1 MGRKLS
7 YKAIIA
13 REYIQ
18 KFSNASTNSIARMLI
33 RDYPIDFDNFEQA
46 RGIVRHQRGEIK
58 THTVKNPIQIR
69 SEETK
74 KKFMIKQTDLPQS
87 DYSKVETFVIPKG
100 QNNILILSDI
110 HFPYQDN
117 QALELA
123 LNYGLEN
130 KVNTI
135 YLNGDILDFYQ
146 CSRFTK
152 DRRLRDMAGELEM
165 GRNFLK
171 MLQETF
177 KCPIYYKIGNHE
189 KRYED
194 YLMIKAPELL
204 GIDDFKLEQLLRM
217 REYGV
222 TLIKDKQMAKAG
234 KLPILHGHEWFGG
247 FAPPVNPARGLFLKA
262 KESCLVGHHHRTS
275 EHTEKTLSGEVTT
288 TWSTGC
294 LCGLEPEYAPYN
306 NYNHGF
312 AHIKVDKNGNYELKN
327 IRIINYKIV

>member
-1 MGRKLS
+1 MPRKLS
-7 YKAIIA
+7 YKGQIA
-13 REYIQ
+13 REYVL
-18 KFSNASTNSIARMLI
+18 KFSNASTMAISRMVFN
-33 RDYPIDFDNFEQA
+33 DYPLDFDNFNQA
-46 RGIVRHQRGEIK
+46 RALVRHQRAE
-58 THTVKNPIQIR
+58 HSKNNFNPAQIR

-74 KKFMIKQTDLPQS
+74 KKFMLKKTDLPDS
-87 DYSKVETFVIPKG
+87 DYSKVETFIIPKG

-117 QALELA
+117 EALILA
-123 LNYGLEN
+123 LNYGIEN

-177 KCPIYYKIGNHE
+177 NCPIYYKIGNHE

-222 TLIKDKQMAKAG
+222 TLVKDTRMVWR
-234 KLPILHGHEWFGG
+234 I
-247 FAPPVNPARGLFLKA
+247 
-262 KESCLVGHHHRTS
+262 CTTS
-275 EHTEKTLSGEVTT
+275 
-288 TWSTGC
+288 
-294 LCGLEPEYAPYN
+294 
-306 NYNHGF
+306 
-312 AHIKVDKNGNYELKN
+312 
-327 IRIINYKIV
+327 